1 MNETTSSN
9 RIRAGLRQ
17 YGPLLVGIIALVV
30 AVVELLLTPGH
41 IPAKEFT
48 DYRLVQLPRIA
59 LITSWIAFIV
69 LPGTGVVVQKVLSQ
83 RQIRPLQEE
92 NARRLA
98 QGLRPLMPDENDVV
112 LFSWKV
118 ILILVAAGVVAGY
131 ASYRGSK
138 NIPANA
144 ESYESHGYNYHVA
157 TRSTEGGAYEVL
169 FYECNSSD
177 QDCTLALWTYS
188 PTREG
193 FEVIFGSDRAVI
205 FFRVYGQ
212 DPQMY
217 FPRWERE

>member
-17 YGPLLVGIIALVV
+17 YGPLLVSITALAL

-41 IPAKEFT
+41 LPAKEFT
-48 DYRLVQLPRIA
+48 DYRLVHLPRIA
-59 LITSWIAFIV
+59 VITAIGCVALAAGLVVTREV
-69 LPGTGVVVQKVLSQ
+69 LHRRK
-83 RQIRPLQEE
+83 IRPLYEE

-98 QGLRPLMPDENDVV
+98 QGLRPLMPDENDMM

-131 ASYRGSK
+131 AGYRGSE

-144 ESYESHGYNYHVA
+144 ASYESHGYNYHVA
-157 TRSTEGGAYEVL
+157 TRSTKGGAYEVL
-169 FYECNSSD
+169 FYECSSSD
-177 QDCTLALWTYS
+177 QDCKLALWTYS

-193 FEVIFGSDRAVI
+193 FEVIFGSYRDVI

-217 FPRWERE
+217 FPRW